1 MQRPAFQLKATGR
14 ALSFASVTDLSQY
27 PANRP
32 LPPVVDVPHNST
44 GTSRFGRNRANE
56 CESISQLATPDVL
69 GEAAWV
75 IRNLSTIDRCK
86 AVLPSCGDLGGSCRH
101 IWLVRRTLA

>member
-1 MQRPAFQLKATGR
+1 MQRPAFQLRAAGR
-14 ALSFASVTDLSQY
+14 ALSFASVTDLTSTT
-27 PANRP
+27 ANRP
-32 LPPVVDVPHNST
+32 LPPVVAVPHFT
-44 GTSRFGRNRANE
+44 GTSRLGRECANG

-75 IRNLSTIDRCK
+75 IRNLFYNDRCK

-101 IWLVRRTLA
+101 I